1 MKRSILFYP
10 LFAISLVLTGCC
22 KEKPDVAPGGG
33 SQDLAGAF
41 SVSPTKYVYLAPG
54 NLTEDGHGFVAHQW
68 ESGGYFC
75 WEPRINPEG
84 TSAEQGNIPYVE
96 WGDSVGGGWRTLS
109 QSEWHYILFDRR
121 NAASKHATGTVND
134 VHGLLLLPD
143 QWTLPEGCS
152 FVAGCNGWEANVY
165 RDSVWLRM
173 EEAGAIFLPAA
184 GWKYLYVLDGSG
196 WYVRTDYGENGNYWT
211 SSPHSSIGNESWTFQ
226 FFVDKVRT
234 LEDASRE
241 GALTMR
247 LARDK
252 K

>member
-10 LFAISLVLTGCC
+10 LFAISLLLTGCC

-33 SQDLAGAF
+33 SQDFAGAF

-121 NAASKHATGTVND
+121 NETIKEIASR
-134 VHGLLLLPD
+134 HGKTSA
-143 QWTLPEGCS
+143 QI
-152 FVAGCNGWEANVY
+152 V
-165 RDSVWLRM
+165 LRWQIQDGYIVIPGSGNSQHIA
-173 EEAGAIFLPAA
+173 ENAAIFDFAA
-184 GWKYLYVLDGSG
+184 
-196 WYVRTDYGENGNYWT
+196 
-211 SSPHSSIGNESWTFQ
+211 
-226 FFVDKVRT
+226 
-234 LEDASRE
+234 
-241 GALTMR
+241 
-247 LARDK
+247 
-252 K
+252 